1 MNAHIITIGDE
12 ILIGQTLNTNAA
24 FIGEKLSALSIKVVK
39 SSVVGDQLS
48 EIKNEFELVSKNS
61 DLIIATGGL
70 GPTHDDRTRD
80 AVVEYFKTTLVK
92 NENVLDDISAR
103 FKKVNRVMSKVNE
116 TQAMVPKNAEIIR
129 NYFGTAPGYWIEQ
142 GKKIFVVMPGVPFEM
157 KMMMENFVLP
167 KIEEKINSSSITLRQ
182 TFMST
187 GIAESTLFERLG
199 NLDEL
204 LNGAELAFLPSQYG
218 VKLRVTVSDDD
229 EKIAKERMSEI
240 EQKLR
245 AIAGR
250 YIYGKD
256 EEELSEVVGRMLKE
270 RTLRV
275 ALAESCTGGLVS
287 SMITNHNGSSEY
299 FDRGIVAYSNAAK
312 VEILKV
318 NEDIISEYGAVSV
331 EVARQMAEGVKAIS
345 GADIGLAITGI
356 MGPSGGSVAKPV
368 GTVFIGYCD
377 TRVCTAKEFHFSD
390 DRIMNKQRTAQ
401 AALDVLRKS
410 LLGIPL
416 D

>member
-24 FIGEKLSALSIKVVK
+24 FIGDKLSAMSIKVVK
-39 SSVVGDQLS
+39 SSVVADQIAD
-48 EIKNEFELVSKNS
+48 IKNEFEIASQNA

-70 GPTHDDRTRD
+70 GPTHDDKTRD
-80 AVVEYFKTTLVK
+80 AVVEYFKTSLIK
-92 NENVLDDISAR
+92 NENVLSDISTR
-103 FKKVNRVMSKVNE
+103 FKKLKREMSKVNE
-116 TQAMVPKNAEIIR
+116 TQAMVPKNAEVIR
-129 NYFGTAPGYWIEQ
+129 NSFGTAPGYWIEK

-157 KMMMENFVLP
+157 KMMMDNFVLP
-167 KIEEKINSSSITLRQ
+167 KLEEKVESDFYLVRR
-182 TFMST
+182 TFMTT
-187 GIAESTLFERLG
+187 GIAESTLFEKLG

-204 LNGAELAFLPSQYG
+204 LNGAELAFLPSQFG
-218 VKLRVTVSDDD
+218 VKLRVTVSDKN
-229 EKIAKERMSEI
+229 EKSANEKLIEI

-245 AIAGR
+245 ALAGR

-256 EEELSEVVGRMLKE
+256 EEVLSEVVIRMLKE

-287 SMITNHNGSSEY
+287 SAITNHGGSSEV

-318 NEDIISEYGAVSV
+318 NEDTLAQYGAVSV
-331 EVARQMAEGVKAIS
+331 EIARQMAEGVKAIS
-345 GADIGLAITGI
+345 GADIGLSITGI
-356 MGPSGGSVAKPV
+356 MGPTGGSKEKPV
-368 GTVFIGYCD
+368 GTVFVGYCD

-390 DRIMNKQRTAQ
+390 DRVMNKEKTTQ
-401 AALDVLRKS
+401 AALDFLRKS

>member
-24 FIGEKLSALSIKVVK
+24 YIGEKLSALGIKILK
-39 SSVVGDQLS
+39 SSVVGDELGQ
-48 EIKNEFELVSKNS
+48 IVNEFETAFEKCELV
-61 DLIIATGGL
+61 IATGGL

-80 AVVEYFKTTLVK
+80 AVVKFYKTSLVK
-92 NENVLDDISAR
+92 NENVLEDIKSR
-103 FKKVNRVMSKVNE
+103 FKKLNREMSPTNE
-116 TQAMVPKNAEIIR
+116 AQAMVPQNAEIIR
-129 NYFGTAPGYWIEQ
+129 NEFGTAPGYFIQ
-142 GKKIFVVMPGVPFEM
+142 QKNKILFVMPGVPFEM
-157 KMMMENFVLP
+157 KMMMQNFVVP
-167 KIEEKINSSSITLRQ
+167 KLEEKFERDIFSLRKTLM
-182 TFMST
+182 TT
-187 GIAESTLFERLG
+187 GIAESTLYEKLG
-199 NLDEL
+199 NIDEL
-204 LNGAELAFLPSQYG
+204 LGGAELAFLPSQFG
-218 VKLRVTVSDDD
+218 VKLRITVSD
-229 EKIAKERMSEI
+229 KNSKVASERMSEI
-240 EQKLR
+240 EQKIR

-250 YIYGKD
+250 FIYGKD

-287 SMITNHNGSSEY
+287 SMITDFSGSSEY
-299 FDRGIVAYSNAAK
+299 FERGIVAYSNAAK

-318 NEDIISEYGAVSV
+318 NEDTIAEFGAVSV

-356 MGPSGGSVAKPV
+356 MGPIGGSKAKPV

-377 TRVCTAKEFHFSD
+377 TRVCTAKEFHFGD
-390 DRIMNKQRTAQ
+390 NRIMNKQRTAQ
-401 AALDVLRKS
+401 AALNVLRKS